1 MNNETTE
8 SVHLLDYW
16 QILYARKEIV
26 IAVALLMILTGIVI
40 TRAMPRVYSA
50 EALIQVQRERP
61 DVDLYTH
68 SYHRYDPYFLRTQF
82 EIIRSVP
89 IMEEVV
95 RELNLTEELGRAYGY
110 LENRSTAE
118 AFDRT
123 VNMVRSRMSLD
134 IHRDTDLISIRMRF
148 DKPDENDGDAAHM
161 AASVANR
168 VAHVFR
174 NWTLRRSHEQRMGG
188 LEVLQQELD
197 EQSRRIAAHE
207 QRIFELR
214 QQFGL
219 TLLGEGDTGAGV
231 IRSEISALSA
241 RHTQAALDANVR
253 RMRYER
259 IVEMST
265 GELAGALRI
274 LTGDT
279 SLEPLIA
286 EKQRLEIE
294 VNAMTRAALGPAH
307 PDIVRSRAV
316 LDEIDAK
323 IDERVNNIKFALRL
337 DYERA
342 QAELDELSARLEE
355 IKRQEME
362 LSASGV
368 VDYRNAMAELETL
381 RNRRD
386 FLEDRLIREKITLR
400 IPSTS
405 VQIIQPAKVVGV
417 PVPISPN
424 FAMNILLSVVAGLF
438 FGVVLAFF
446 VEYLDTSIKTVDDI
460 EKHLACPVLGI
471 IPQKVRHLNEP
482 SARPTHSE
490 PYRVLRTN
498 LKSSK
503 KLPEGARAVCVTS
516 SSAGEGK
523 TQTLFNLAYISAEV
537 GDRVIIVD
545 SDLHRPRQHKIMQV
559 DNSPG
564 LCNVIVGEATL
575 DEAIRHTPHANLDFL
590 PSGRLANASVH
601 GLIDTEEMT
610 RLIAELTSRYDRV
623 YFDSPPMIGV
633 SDASQLVR
641 MVDGVVMVVQHRK
654 YPRSVAKRGK
664 DMIVNMG
671 GNLLGVVLNN
681 INVARD
687 YSSYYYKHQYYYYYP
702 YAYTDSKTK
711 A

>member
-1 MNNETTE
+1 MNNENTE

-50 EALIQVQRERP
+50 ATLIQVQRERP
-61 DVDLYTH
+61 DVDVFTH
-68 SYHRYDPYFLRTQF
+68 SFPRYDPYFLRTQF

-89 IMEEVV
+89 IMEDVV
-95 RELNLTEELGRAYGY
+95 RELNLTEELGRAYGF
-110 LENRSTAE
+110 LERMSTAE
-118 AFDRT
+118 AFERT
-123 VNMVRSRMSLD
+123 VNMVRNRMTLD
-134 IHRDTDLISIRMRF
+134 IHRDTDLISIRMQF

-161 AASVANR
+161 AARVANK
-168 VAHVFR
+168 VATVFM
-174 NWTLRRSHEQRMGG
+174 NWTMLRSREQREGG

-197 EQSRRIAAHE
+197 EQNRRIAAQE
-207 QRIFELR
+207 QRIYELR
-214 QQFGL
+214 QRFDL
-219 TLLGEGDTGAGV
+219 TLLAEGDTGAGV
-231 IRSEISALSA
+231 IRSEISTLAA
-241 RHTQAALDANVR
+241 RQTQAALDANVR

-265 GELAGALRI
+265 DELAGALRI

-279 SLEPLIA
+279 SLEPLIT
-286 EKQRLEIE
+286 EKQRMEIE
-294 VNAMTRAALGPAH
+294 INAMTRAALGPAH
-307 PDIVRSRAV
+307 PDVVRSRAV

-337 DYERA
+337 DFERA
-342 QAELDELSARLEE
+342 QAELAELTGRLEE

-368 VDYRNAMAELETL
+368 VDYRNAMAELATL

-405 VQIIQPAKVVGV
+405 VQIIQPAKVVGAPI
-417 PVPISPN
+417 PVSPN

-460 EKHLACPVLGI
+460 EKHLGCPVLGI

-482 SARPTHSE
+482 TARPSHSE
-490 PYRVLRTN
+490 PYRVMRTN

-545 SDLHRPRQHKIMQV
+545 SDLHRPRQHKVLQT
-559 DNSPG
+559 DNAPG

-601 GLIDTEEMT
+601 GLIDTEEMA
-610 RLIAELTSRYDRV
+610 RVIAELTSRYDRV
-623 YFDSPPMIGV
+623 YLDSPPMIGV

-702 YAYTDSKTK
+702 YAYTDSKK
-711 A
+711 KS